1 MNIFVQ
7 GMIFSCCLIYILCMN
22 DTVKTHNSYTKQSAW
37 SGRRRGIK
45 RGLTSSDIKIN
56 GELLGRGAHI
66 YGQSKEGE

>member
-1 MNIFVQ
+1 
-7 GMIFSCCLIYILCMN
+7 MIQLKLTIVIQN
-22 DTVKTHNSYTKQSAW
+22 NQHGV
-37 SGRRRGIK
+37 GRGGIK